1 MDEYGDT
8 YGLDGVIKLW
18 DVERL
23 TPEQVIGQI
32 LLLIRQMDQRIQ
44 ELETLVY
51 ALRAHQTPPDEEG
64 EHQD

>member
-8 YGLDGVIKLW
+8 YGLDGVIKRW

-23 TPEQVIGQI
+23 TPEQAIGQI

-51 ALRAHQTPPDEEG
+51 ALRAHQTLDEDG